1 MCVLRGVERGPIYSS
16 RGRFPA
22 NAHMEGDQVP
32 WKPLLL
38 EVHLDGNQAR
48 FGRPRGLA
56 DPTWQPLGLIFYWMV
71 YSLILILILW
81 CTLRGG
87 PVSSDMWALFVRV

>member
-1 MCVLRGVERGPIYSS
+1 MKCVCVCVFRGVEERPIYSS

-32 WKPLLL
+32 WQPVLL

-48 FGRPRGLA
+48 FGRPRGSA
-56 DPTWQPLGLIFYWMV
+56 NPTWKPLGLI
-71 YSLILILILW
+71 L
-81 CTLRGG
+81 C
-87 PVSSDMWALFVRV
+87 